1 MDWSSLGGPPA
12 AHCRTPPWVDVLS
25 VAYAL
30 HPLSCSCAPGSLP
43 KAKSLSPSS
52 IFRGTWARMFSRSDV
67 TSAPSLEEGCRDQLG
82 GCRTTVQA
90 VGGLGGM
97 REAGPR
103 CWSPHSNARR
113 SAQVM
118 ILPATLGQTKGLGM
132 NGKLSHGYG
141 KLSLTSST
149 DPKGPPAPSWRP

>member
-1 MDWSSLGGPPA
+1 MLSL
-12 AHCRTPPWVDVLS
+12 
-25 VAYAL
+25 AYAL
-30 HPLSCSCAPGSLP
+30 HPLPRSCAPGSPP

-52 IFRGTWARMFSRSDV
+52 TFRGTWARMFSRSDV
-67 TSAPSLEEGCRDQLG
+67 TSAPSLEEGYRDQ
-82 GCRTTVQA
+82 
-90 VGGLGGM
+90 VGGQNYSIGGQSLGGM

-149 DPKGPPAPSWRP
+149 DPKGPSAPSWRP